1 MTRYSMEPKK
11 RKYVKGYGFLLF
23 ARKYKKQLLYKG
35 LDASKNVVHKAS
47 EYLANKIADGGTKLN
62 DDNIEK
68 QEPVKIIIIPPEKRK
83 KILNKLI
90 KLL

>member
-1 MTRYSMEPKK
+1 MH
-11 RKYVKGYGFLLF
+11 
-23 ARKYKKQLLYKG
+23 KG

-47 EYLANKIADGGTKLN
+47 EYLANKIADGVTKLN

-68 QEPVKIIIIPPEKRK
+68 QEPVKSVIPPEKRK
-83 KILNKLI
+83 KVFNKLI